1 MVIGSCAAATAGAA
15 ASAKVTRTFRC
26 VRIKAS
32 VLGVGR
38 RPFRASVLRSAAIN
52 IVLLRVRYS
61 QRSDG
66 FLVGE
71 STTMFG
77 VSLGDSEK
85 RGNRGQTEFSQIP
98 ENGSLPPISQFPRVA
113 ATRPAVPRRA
123 ERRP

>member
-77 VSLGDSEK
+77 VSLGNSEN
-85 RGNRGQTEFSQIP
+85 RGNRGQT
-98 ENGSLPPISQFPRVA
+98 PISRIFGKLESDPDFPISRMA
-113 ATRPAVPRRA
+113 ATRPA
-123 ERRP
+123 